1 MQQKSTKK
9 LWYIDV
15 ILASGKTKTVAVT
28 AVDRETAE
36 RRALKKTPTGVD
48 IQRILR
54 TLGG

>member
-28 AVDRETAE
+28 AADRETAE

-48 IQRILR
+48 IQRNN
-54 TLGG
+54 